1 MHQGQFK
8 TGLWT
13 SIVHELNLCTNKN
26 YNKEQLRQKYQRLKG
41 RHHNFSQLLRRTGMG
56 WDPIAKTV
64 IGSDDTWASAIAVSA
79 KHNLNKINYQSFV
92 LVFI

>member
-1 MHQGQFK
+1 MHEF
-8 TGLWT
+8 
-13 SIVHELNLCTNKN
+13 NLCTNKN

-41 RHHNFSQLLRRTGMG
+41 RHRTFSQLLRRTGMG

-64 IGSDDTWASAIAVSA
+64 IGSEDAWASAIAVSA